1 MSRHH
6 GEYKVMEKIIKA
18 FKRFKSYE
26 VIVIVAAILFSMNRT
41 DNEIQ
46 RLERKIDSQNTRTDK
61 LYEMFIDLL
70 KEIK

>member
-1 MSRHH
+1 
-6 GEYKVMEKIIKA
+6 MEKIIKA

-46 RLERKIDSQNTRTDK
+46 RLERKIDSQNARTDK

-70 KEIK
+70 KEMK

>member
-1 MSRHH
+1 
-6 GEYKVMEKIIKA
+6 MEKIIKA